1 MSVAAPRCV
10 VHPADA
16 IEYQPTDASAYID
29 GVQVG
34 EEHVLR
40 SEGSHG
46 NEHEAYLWRTG
57 APFRCEFLFP
67 GDESFCVLV
76 GQPHFVL

>member
-1 MSVAAPRCV
+1 MSVAVPHYV
-10 VHPADA
+10 VHHMDA
-16 IEYQPTDASAYID
+16 IEYQPAFID
-29 GVQVG
+29 GTQIG

-76 GQPHFVL
+76 LQP